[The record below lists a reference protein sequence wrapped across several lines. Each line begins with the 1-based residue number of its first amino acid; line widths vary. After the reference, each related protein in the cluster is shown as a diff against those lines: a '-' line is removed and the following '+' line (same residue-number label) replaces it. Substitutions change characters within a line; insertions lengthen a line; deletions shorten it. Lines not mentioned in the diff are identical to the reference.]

1 MAGRLDSSRE
11 EVGTTEL
18 VVDAAVGEANKEC
31 NDKVHLHIS
40 INYECTNSH
49 QPLSQLALT

>member
-18 VVDAAVGEANKEC
+18 VVDAAVGKANKEC
-31 NDKVHLHIS
+31 NDKVHLHIPIS
-40 INYECTNSH
+40 YACTNSH
-49 QPLSQLALT
+49 QPLSQLALQ